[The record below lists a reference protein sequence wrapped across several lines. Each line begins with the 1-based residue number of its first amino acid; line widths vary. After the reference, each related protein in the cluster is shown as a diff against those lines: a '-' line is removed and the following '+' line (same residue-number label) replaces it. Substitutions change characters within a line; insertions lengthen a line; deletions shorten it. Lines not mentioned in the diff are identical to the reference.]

1 MAGLGHARGSG
12 LRLRP
17 PQPVGFDVVI

>member
-1 MAGLGHARGSG
+1 MAGLGHARGSA